1 METECDQ
8 GPTILE
14 PDLADAIEQWTAW
27 LKHERRYSRHTLSA
41 YSRDLTA
48 FLQFMH
54 SRLGKKLS
62 LADLSALQ
70 RADYRAWLASR
81 QAQGLMASSMARA
94 LSVLR
99 SFNKHL
105 MRCEKRYSA
114 VLSTVRS
121 PRMPRSVPK
130 ALTEKEA
137 ADAIATVAQ
146 LSTTVWAGKRD
157 AALLMLLYGCG
168 LRLTEA
174 LALNQ
179 GDIPDVRTDEVPTLL
194 IRGKRDKERVVP
206 ILPAV
211 VDAIGDYL
219 AASPYKRSVRAPLF
233 RSRRGRGGRLGARQV
248 QLRLKRLRRLLGLPE
263 STTPHA
269 LRHSFATHLLGAGAD
284 LRAIQE
290 LLGHASIST
299 TQRYTEMNAARR
311 PAVYHKSRPRK

>member
-1 METECDQ
+1 METEYDQ

-81 QAQGLMASSMARA
+81 QAQGLKASSMARA

-121 PRMPRSVPK
+121 PPH
-130 ALTEKEA
+130 
-137 ADAIATVAQ
+137 
-146 LSTTVWAGKRD
+146 
-157 AALLMLLYGCG
+157 AAL
-168 LRLTEA
+168 RTE
-174 LALNQ
+174 
-179 GDIPDVRTDEVPTLL
+179 
-194 IRGKRDKERVVP
+194 
-206 ILPAV
+206 
-211 VDAIGDYL
+211 
-219 AASPYKRSVRAPLF
+219 
-233 RSRRGRGGRLGARQV
+233 
-248 QLRLKRLRRLLGLPE
+248 
-263 STTPHA
+263 
-269 LRHSFATHLLGAGAD
+269 GAD
-284 LRAIQE
+284 
-290 LLGHASIST
+290 
-299 TQRYTEMNAARR
+299 
-311 PAVYHKSRPRK
+311 